1 MMGLYY
7 PSVLSGSQDSAGGQ
21 EGLVPPPFSAF
32 PPPPPPPPQNGLTL
46 DYGGSLYAA
55 GAVQGPVEAG
65 GAANSANANSLGA
78 QPDGSSQIDGQSGVG
93 GGGGGGGSGGDE
105 SDAKGAPKRLHVSN
119 IPFRFRDPDL
129 RQMFGQFGKIL
140 DVEIIFNE
148 RGSKGFGFV
157 TFETSA
163 DAERAREKLHG
174 TLVEGRK
181 IEVNNAT
188 ARVMTN
194 KKMTTPYANGEGLA
208 ALPYAG
214 WKLSPMVGAMYSPEL
229 YTVPGFPYPAAAA
242 AAATT
247 AATFRGA
254 LRGRARPVY
263 SAVRAAVP
271 QPAIPTYPGVMAY
284 QDGFYGAAELYG
296 GYAAYRYAQP
306 AAVAAT
312 PAAAAAAAAAY
323 SDSYGRVYTADPYH
337 AALAPAAYGVGAM
350 ATLYRGGYS
359 RFAPY

>member
-1 MMGLYY
+1 
-7 PSVLSGSQDSAGGQ
+7 DS
-21 EGLVPPPFSAF
+21 E
-32 PPPPPPPPQNGLTL
+32 
-46 DYGGSLYAA
+46 D
-55 GAVQGPVEAG
+55 
-65 GAANSANANSLGA
+65 
-78 QPDGSSQIDGQSGVG
+78 
-93 GGGGGGGSGGDE
+93 
-105 SDAKGAPKRLHVSN
+105 KGTPKRLHVSN

-163 DAERAREKLHG
+163 DAERAKEKLHG

-208 ALPYAG
+208 TLPYAG
-214 WKLSPMVGAMYSPEL
+214 WKLTPMVGAMYSPEL
-229 YTVPGFPYPAAAA
+229 YTGTTPGSFRPGKISILFPSLPFSPSVPGFPYPAAAA

-247 AATFRGA
+247 AATIRGA
-254 LRGRARPVY
+254 HLRGRARPVY

-284 QDGFYGAAELYG
+284 QDGFYGAADLY
-296 GYAAYRYAQP
+296 
-306 AAVAAT
+306 V
-312 PAAAAAAAAAY
+312 
-323 SDSYGRVYTADPYH
+323 
-337 AALAPAAYGVGAM
+337 
-350 ATLYRGGYS
+350 
-359 RFAPY
+359 